1 MEVRFTSERD
11 GSAPLPRDAL
21 RLSPKTRGTLSWKD
35 AYTLAFIPAEP
46 FKPGKRYRAFVEGAK
61 IPGDPALS
69 SFSFEFEAQPS
80 LFELA
85 FDPVRINA
93 DGDAVISGALSAEA
107 GAALSLIEKAVSAPE
122 LGRPEWSHGDGS
134 HRFSFPPFARGDT
147 ERTVAV
153 SWSGRA
159 LGSPEK
165 GFMSFRIPASGRFEV
180 MSIEAPSPGVLEVA
194 FSSPLK
200 ADQDL
205 RGFVS
210 LGGSTNVRYSI
221 EGNVARIFGAEDM
234 SPGTELSI
242 RDLSDAG
249 GQFLAE
255 PVQYQVASAWE
266 LPEARFTGAGTVL
279 PTSQGAAMT
288 VQTRNISGLLV
299 EAFRIHGD
307 NMIQFLQVNNLE
319 GNREL
324 YRVGEPVWTKAF
336 DFPWREG
343 DKNRW
348 VRRGLDLSELVRKYP
363 DGMFHIRMSFRPRH
377 VHYECTASHGD
388 FSNLPF
394 PDDSFPV
401 IGGGEGERSFWD
413 NHSPGSQSRYDWYRY
428 RRDPCHPAFYEAY
441 GDHNVT
447 AGKNVLVSDLGLL
460 AKKSADGDWLLA
472 VSDVKTALPVP
483 GAAVEL
489 RNYQG
494 RVLSRA
500 LTGND
505 GLARFRNP
513 PVPAFVFAQSAG
525 NRGYLRL
532 NDSAALAISHFDVSG
547 SQSANGV
554 RGLIYGERGVWRPG
568 DPIYLTFLLSDAEG
582 SLPSDHPVLFELED
596 PRGRIAEQ
604 RTYTSSVD
612 GFYPIA
618 VSTSENAPTGDWT
631 ARVRVGANVFTR
643 GVKIETVMP
652 NRLRMDMDFGAR
664 DYLDASP
671 TPVSL
676 EASWLYGAPAPGLK
690 ADVSVA
696 FGDRETS
703 FSSFTDYSFRD
714 PSRTV
719 SGERYILY
727 EGNLD
732 GQGKAR
738 FDMRL
743 SPGDSVPGKLSAR
756 FLTRVFEPSGVFSSE
771 QMALEFSP
779 YPRYVG
785 VKLPT
790 GDASRNMLLTD
801 TDHSADIV
809 VLDGDGKPVTGALRL
824 DCAIY
829 KLSWR
834 WWWEK
839 GIGERAEFSEALS
852 RTPVSRETITVSGGR
867 ASWKFRVN
875 YPDWG
880 RYLVVA
886 RDTAGGHSAAG
897 IVYIDWP
904 GWAGRSQGGGQGA
917 AAMLALT
924 PERTQYLA
932 GEKVAVSFPS
942 NREAVALVSLERGGK
957 ILRSEWVTCADTL
970 TRYEFLADPSMAPNV
985 YVHVTL
991 LQKHLQ
997 TQNDLPIR
1005 LYGIAPVNVEDPGTR
1020 LRPVIE
1026 APDNWQPESAASF
1039 KVREASGR
1047 PMTYTVVVVDE
1058 GLLGLTRF
1066 TLPDPRAY
1074 FYAREASFLKS
1085 WDLYSEIIGAYS
1097 GQLET
1102 LLAIG
1107 GGEDI
1112 FDDSAKDTQR
1122 FKPVVRFFGPYTIR
1136 AGETRTEEFA
1146 LPPYTGALRI
1156 MVLAASSGPPPA
1168 AGRAY
1173 GTAEK
1178 SVPVSSDL
1186 MVYGTVPRSLSPGD
1200 EAVIPVTVYS
1210 YREERRQVAV
1220 TFVPE
1225 AGLELIG
1232 AENPPG
1238 RRTVSFEKGGETTV
1252 EFRVKAMDRP
1262 GEARLRVTAESAGL
1276 KTASHRTELEIR
1288 STAIPVTESLTE
1300 LVAAKGVWP
1309 GRIRLPGR
1317 AGTNTAVLEL
1327 SRLPPLNLEKRLDFL
1342 IKYPNGCVE
1351 QTTSSVFPQL
1361 YLDKVLTL
1369 EAGRLAETRS
1379 NIAAG
1384 IDRLMGFRT
1393 SGGGFSYWPGDAEPH
1408 DWGSSYAGHFLVEAK
1423 RAGFAVPAQA
1433 IENWAEFQRGKAAVW
1448 SGRNGGSQLDQAYRL
1463 YTLALA
1469 GAADLG
1475 SMNRLRD
1482 LEGLSP
1488 AAAWRLA
1495 AAYWYG
1501 GQRDAARSLAGRL
1514 AASVGDYRELSGT
1527 FGSALRDKA
1536 MILETLAL
1544 LGDYTRARP
1553 LLEEISAS
1561 LSSESWL
1568 STQETAYSLIAAAPF
1583 VQGVA
1588 GKEPIRVEYNLGA
1601 APESAV
1607 FQSASARFT
1616 LAVPPQI
1623 APGSTIPFRVAN
1635 LSEVPVYARISAT
1648 GLPREGAET
1657 AMSRGLSLDV
1667 EYRDIRGESID
1678 PGGLN
1683 PGDDMEIRV
1692 SVRNTGMQPVP
1703 EVALVHPLPASWEII
1718 NYRLAGGGS
1727 SMTYDYQDIRDDRVM
1742 TYFDLERGGQKTVVF
1757 RVNLAYRGA
1766 FYRPAIHAYA
1776 MYDESIRA
1784 IVPGVPAGPAP

>member
-1 MEVRFTSERD
+1 M
-11 GSAPLPRDAL
+11 
-21 RLSPKTRGTLSWKD
+21 
-35 AYTLAFIPAEP
+35 PAEP
-46 FKPGKRYRAFVEGAK
+46 LKPGKRYRAVVDGAK
-61 IPGDPALS
+61 IAGVPALS
-69 SFSFEFEAQPS
+69 SFRFEFEAQPS
-80 LFELA
+80 LFEVV
-85 FDPVRINA
+85 FDPVRINEA
-93 DGDAVISGALSAEA
+93 GEAVVSGALNAEA
-107 GAALSLIEKAVSAPE
+107 GASLPRIEKAVHSPE
-122 LGRPEWSHGDGS
+122 LGRPEWSHGDSS
-134 HRFSFPPFARGDT
+134 HRFRFSPLTRGDM

-153 SWSGRA
+153 NWSGRA

-180 MSIEAPSPGVLEVA
+180 MSVGNPAPGVLEVA

-210 LGGSTNVRYSI
+210 LDGNTNVRYSLD
-221 EGNVARIFGAEDM
+221 GNIARIFAAGDM
-234 SPGTELSI
+234 RPGTELSI

-255 PVQYQVASAWE
+255 PVQYEVSAAWV
-266 LPEARFTGAGTVL
+266 LPEARFTGEGTIL
-279 PTSQGAAMT
+279 PTSQGATMAAE
-288 VQTRNISGLLV
+288 TRNISGLLV
-299 EAFRIHGD
+299 EAFRIYGD
-307 NMIQFLQVNNLE
+307 NMIQFLQVNNLD

-324 YRVGEPVWTKAF
+324 YRVGEPVWAKEF
-336 DFPWREG
+336 NFPWQEG

-363 DGMFHIRMSFRPRH
+363 DGMFHIRISFRPRH
-377 VHYECTASHGD
+377 IHYECTANHGD

-394 PDDSFPV
+394 PDDRFPV
-401 IGGGEGERSFWD
+401 IGAGEGEQSFWD
-413 NHSPGSQSRYDWYRY
+413 NYNPAGRSRYDWYRY
-428 RRDPCHPAFYEAY
+428 RNDPCHPAFYDAY
-441 GDHNVT
+441 GDHNITV
-447 AGKNVLVSDLGLL
+447 GKNVLVSDLGLL
-460 AKKSADGDWLLA
+460 AKKSADGNWLLA
-472 VSDVKTALPVP
+472 VSDVKTALPIS

-494 RVLSRA
+494 RILSRA
-500 LTGND
+500 TTGSD
-505 GLARFRNP
+505 GLARFENP
-513 PVPAFVFAQSAG
+513 GAAAFAYAHSAG

-532 NDSAALAISHFDVSG
+532 NDSASLAISHFDVSG
-547 SQSANGV
+547 GQPVDGV
-554 RGLIYGERGVWRPG
+554 RGFIYGERGVWRPG

-582 SLPSDHPVLFELED
+582 SLPPDHPVLFELED
-596 PRGRIAEQ
+596 PRGRIALQ

-612 GFYPIA
+612 GFYPISA
-618 VSTSENAPTGDWT
+618 STSENAPTGDWI

-652 NRLRMDMDFGAR
+652 NRLRMDLDFGER

-676 EASWLYGAPAPGLK
+676 EAAWLYGAPAPGLK

-696 FGDRETS
+696 FGDRETGFGS
-703 FSSFTDYSFRD
+703 FSDYSFRD

-732 GQGKAR
+732 GEGKAR
-738 FDMRL
+738 FDMKL
-743 SPGDSVPGKLSAR
+743 SPGASVPGKLNAR

-771 QMALEFSP
+771 QVALEFSP

-785 VKLPT
+785 IKLPA

-809 VLDGDGKPVTGALRL
+809 VLDGDGKLVSDTLRL

-839 GIGERAEFSEALS
+839 GIGERAEFSGAIS
-852 RTPVSRETITVSGGR
+852 RTPISRETITVSGGR
-867 ASWKFRVN
+867 ASWNFRVN

-880 RYLVVA
+880 RYLVLI
-886 RDTAGGHSAAG
+886 RDTSGGHSAAG
-897 IVYIDWP
+897 ITYIDWP

-924 PERTQYLA
+924 PEKTQYLT

-942 NREAVALVSLERGGK
+942 NKEAAALVSLEKGGE
-957 ILRSEWVTCADTL
+957 ILRSEWITCSDTL
-970 TRYEFLADPSMAPNV
+970 TRYEFTADPSMSPNV

-991 LQKHLQ
+991 LQQHLQ
-997 TQNDLPIR
+997 TRNDLPIR
-1005 LYGIAPVNVEDPGTR
+1005 LYGIVPVNVEDPNTR
-1020 LRPVIE
+1020 LKPEIE
-1026 APDNWQPESAASF
+1026 APANWQPESLASF
-1039 KVREASGR
+1039 SVREVSGR
-1047 PMTYTVVVVDE
+1047 PMTYTAAVVDE

-1066 TLPDPRAY
+1066 TLPNPRSY
-1074 FYAREASFLKS
+1074 FYSKEASFLKS
-1085 WDLYSEIIGAYS
+1085 WDLYSEIMGAYS

-1107 GGEDI
+1107 GGDDI
-1112 FDDSAKDTQR
+1112 FDDSVKEIQR
-1122 FKPVVRFFGPYTIR
+1122 FKPVVRFFGPYTLKP
-1136 AGETRTEEFA
+1136 GETRTEEFT
-1146 LPPYTGALRI
+1146 LPPYAGALRV
-1156 MVLAASSGPPPA
+1156 MVLAASSGPSA
-1168 AGRAY
+1168 AAGAVSGRAY
-1173 GTAEK
+1173 GTAER

-1186 MVYGTVPRSLSPGD
+1186 MIYGTVPRLLSPGD

-1210 YREERRQVAV
+1210 YREGARRVAV
-1220 TFVPE
+1220 SLVPE

-1232 AENPPG
+1232 GENPPG
-1238 RRTVSFEKGGETTV
+1238 RRTVSFDKSGEITV

-1262 GEARLRVTAESAGL
+1262 GEARLNVSAESAGL
-1276 KTASHRTELEIR
+1276 KTANHRTELEIR
-1288 STAIPVTESLTE
+1288 STAIPVTEALTE
-1300 LVAAKGVWP
+1300 LVPAKGDWP
-1309 GRIRLPGR
+1309 GQIMLPGR

-1342 IKYPNGCVE
+1342 IQYPNGCVE

-1361 YLDKVLTL
+1361 YVGRVLTL
-1369 EAGRLAETRS
+1369 DAGRLGETRS

-1408 DWGSSYAGHFLVEAK
+1408 EWGSSYAGHFLVEAK
-1423 RAGFAVPAQA
+1423 RAGFAVPAQV
-1433 IENWAEFQRGKAAVW
+1433 IENWTEFQRGRAAVW

-1469 GAADLG
+1469 GSADLG

-1482 LEGLSP
+1482 LDGLSP

-1501 GQRDAARSLAGRL
+1501 GQRDAARSLVGRL
-1514 AASVGDYRELSGT
+1514 SASVGEYRELSGT

-1544 LGDYTRARP
+1544 IEDYTRARP
-1553 LLEEISAS
+1553 LLEEVSAS

-1568 STQETAYSLIAAAPF
+1568 STQETAYSLIAAVPF
-1583 VQGVA
+1583 VQGIA
-1588 GKEPIRVEYNLGA
+1588 GTEPIRVEYGLGA
-1601 APESAV
+1601 AEEAAV
-1607 FQSASARFT
+1607 FQSASARFS
-1616 LAVPPQI
+1616 LPVPAEIP
-1623 APGSTIPFRVAN
+1623 PGSSIPFRIAN
-1635 LSEVPVYARISAT
+1635 LSEIPIYARISAT
-1648 GLPREGAET
+1648 GLPREGTEL
-1657 AMSRGLSLDV
+1657 AMSRGLSLEL
-1667 EYRDIRGESID
+1667 EYRNIQGEIIN
-1678 PGGLN
+1678 PGELN
-1683 PGDDMEIRV
+1683 VGDDMEIRV
-1692 SVRNTGMQPVP
+1692 SVRNTGMQPLP
-1703 EVALVHPLPASWEII
+1703 EIAVIHPLPASWEII

-1727 SMTYDYQDIRDDRVM
+1727 STSYDYQDIRDDRVM
-1742 TYFDLERGGQKTVVF
+1742 TYFDLNRGGQKTIVF
-1757 RVNLAYRGA
+1757 RVNRAYGGNY
-1766 FYRPAIHAYA
+1766 YRPAVQAYA

-1784 IVPGVPAGPAP
+1784 VVPGVPAGPAP